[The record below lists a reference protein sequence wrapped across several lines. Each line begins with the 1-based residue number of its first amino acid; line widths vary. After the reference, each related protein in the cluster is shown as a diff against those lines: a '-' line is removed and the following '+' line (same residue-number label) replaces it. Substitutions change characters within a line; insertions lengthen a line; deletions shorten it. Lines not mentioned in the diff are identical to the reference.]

1 MKLFPNYIVIFFCC
15 LIMGACNS
23 KQTQEEQKKEQFE
36 DAFNTSQELK
46 EKAAQDSN
54 FAKSKEYASQMEKAA
69 IEISKKTFNMNTN
82 EKMLLEF
89 EVALKSLKQS
99 MDEIKKNPELSKE
112 VSFMGKVQAKAGKV
126 RELQQSLKKVNLNP
140 LEKEKFNE
148 LCHR

>member
-1 MKLFPNYIVIFFCC
+1 MKLFPNYIVIFFC

-36 DAFNTSQELK
+36 DAFNTSQELQ

-69 IEISKKTFNMNTN
+69 IELSQKTFNMNTN

-89 EVALKSLKQS
+89 DVAIKSLKQS
-99 MDEIKKNPELSKE
+99 MDEIKKDPELSKDLA
-112 VSFMGKVQAKAGKV
+112 FIKGIRAKADKV
-126 RELQQSLKKVNLNP
+126 LTYQQSLKKLNLNP
-140 LEKEKFNE
+140 TEKKKFEE
-148 LCHR
+148 LCH

>member
-1 MKLFPNYIVIFFCC
+1 
-15 LIMGACNS
+15 MGACNS

-112 VSFMGKVQAKAGKV
+112 VSFMGKVQSKAGKV